1 MNMLLSILSAIA
13 LVGIPGIM
21 GSFWVARDLGRSDAT
36 GGVLI
41 LVFSTVIA
49 TLVIY
54 AAPRGNLA
62 GLESLSNATLI
73 VFPISLIVGALNGLN
88 KRMRG

>member
-54 AAPRGNLA
+54 AAPRGNLT
-62 GLESLSNATLI
+62 GLESLSIATLI

-88 KRMRG
+88 KRKQG